1 MKKETN
7 SEPKF
12 KTKSS
17 TTAEPALYEFFLDC
31 LRDIYWAENHLVKT
45 LPKMSQASSSKQLV
59 TAIEQH
65 LAQTVEQVSRLE
77 QIFGMLEQKNIAKK
91 CDAME
96 GITKE
101 GEGVIESTDA
111 GTATRD
117 VGIIL
122 SSQKVEHYEIASYL
136 GLIQLATTLGL
147 EEVANILNESL
158 AEEQASD
165 ELLAS
170 IAENDIVYQA
180 SQEA

>member
-1 MKKETN
+1 
-7 SEPKF
+7 
-12 KTKSS
+12 
-17 TTAEPALYEFFLDC
+17 
-31 LRDIYWAENHLVKT
+31 
-45 LPKMSQASSSKQLV
+45 MSQAASSKQLV
-59 TAIEQH
+59 SAIEQH
-65 LAQTVEQVSRLE
+65 LAQTVEHVSRLE
-77 QIFGMLEQKNIAKK
+77 QIFGLLEQKAIAKK

-96 GITKE
+96 GLTKE

-122 SSQKVEHYEIASYL
+122 SSQKVEHYEIASYS

-147 EEVANILNESL
+147 EKVADILAETL